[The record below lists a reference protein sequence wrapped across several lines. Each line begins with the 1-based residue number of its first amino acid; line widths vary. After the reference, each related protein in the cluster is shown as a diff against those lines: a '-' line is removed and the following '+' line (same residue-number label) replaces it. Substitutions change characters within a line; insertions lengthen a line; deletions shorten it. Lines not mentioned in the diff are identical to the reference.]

1 MHNADGCVDIGDVS
15 LCYKKVGDRLDW
27 ETLQNIL
34 VALKQIDDRVNEWI
48 NKIKLALGDAP

>member
-1 MHNADGCVDIGDVS
+1 MHSADGCVDVGDVS

-34 VALKQIDDRVNEWI
+34 TALKQIDDRVMEWV
-48 NKIKLALGDAP
+48 NKIERALGGVP